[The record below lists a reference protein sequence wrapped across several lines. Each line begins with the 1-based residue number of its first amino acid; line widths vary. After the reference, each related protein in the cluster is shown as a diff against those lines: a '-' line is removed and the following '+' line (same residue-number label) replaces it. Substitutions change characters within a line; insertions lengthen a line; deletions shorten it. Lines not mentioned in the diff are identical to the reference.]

1 MPPLEAWQKVFVDNE
16 KFVNQDPHAK
26 VTTCIQCH
34 GGVSGTDDMVK
45 AHEGVVTDPS
55 ADAEM
60 VAQKCGTC
68 HADIAKAQVTSLHYD
83 SHGYDTI
90 VGQRL
95 GDAPESHKAW
105 EQAQANHCSSCHTT
119 CGQCHVSQPTSV
131 GGGLI
136 SGHQLRRPRPSP
148 APAPAVTA
156 RVSTVSTRGKTKAF
170 PLTCTGPRRACPV
183 SSATAGPSCTA

>member
-16 KFVNQDPHAK
+16 KFINQDPHAK
-26 VTTCIQCH
+26 VATCIQCH
-34 GGVSGTDDMVK
+34 GGVSGADDMAK

-68 HADIAKAQVTSLHYD
+68 HADIATAQVTSLHFD

-90 VGQRL
+90 VSQRL
-95 GDAPESHKAW
+95 GDAPESHQAW

-119 CGQCHVSQPTSV
+119 CGQSAAGEH
-131 GGGLI
+131 
-136 SGHQLRRPRPSP
+136 
-148 APAPAVTA
+148 
-156 RVSTVSTRGKTKAF
+156 
-170 PLTCTGPRRACPV
+170 PLATRACSIELRHRV
-183 SSATAGPSCTA
+183 YLLSSRSAGASRAGG